1 MHSVRPL
8 LLPPL
13 LLLALAVGCKSS
25 DQAPESTGPNRADSL
40 RMVAE
45 GSNKELQFKA
55 TAPGE
60 IIVSNFTKGDY
71 LYKGTL
77 KKGDTFVLIPNSSR
91 AMINKDWVSLD
102 HDTNTHDVYRLYFL
116 NNP

>member
-8 LLPPL
+8 FAPL
-13 LLLALAVGCKSS
+13 LLLTLAVGCKSS
-25 DQAPESTGPNRADSL
+25 DDAPASTGPTRADSL

-45 GSNKELQFKA
+45 GTNKELQFKA
-55 TAPGE
+55 DAPGE

-77 KKGDTFVLIPNSSR
+77 KKGETFVLIPNSSR
-91 AMINKDWVSLD
+91 AMVNKDWVNLD